1 MQKNRQMNNLMKKLQ
16 FALLLIFFAGLIGQ
30 PAAVSAA
37 NVVGYVASKESLKS
51 FFESTLSPT
60 GKAVI
65 VSKVAARKQIS
76 GRFDRSDPELFLDNL
91 SRQMGLIWYT
101 DGKAYYIYDASE
113 IRNALITLHNMRLD
127 EFNRF
132 LKQTGL
138 YNERYTITG
147 GGNNTFYVSG
157 PPVYVELIIN
167 AAKLM
172 VNNSEGIELGGQM
185 IGIIHL
191 VNTFV
196 TDRSYELRGDKITIP
211 GVAKIVAMLLNDSA
225 RRTVITDITSDY
237 VAEDVPKMPPLNL
250 TAEEKEVKVEK
261 RTDDYISSFATSDD
275 IRIVAYP
282 DSNNILVRGTAAQV
296 EFVKKLVASLDV
308 PKRHIELSLWI
319 IDIDKNDL
327 EGLGADWSGSMN
339 LGSTVSLA
347 FNQPGSV
354 STLDGKRFIA
364 NIQALEEKERASVIS
379 RPIILTQEN
388 IPAIF
393 DNNRTFY
400 TKIIGERTSSLEKVT
415 YGTMISVLPRF
426 GGGNQIELVLNI
438 EDGSEDDSGV
448 STVDGMPKVGRT
460 AISTVAR
467 VPQGKS
473 LLVGGYTKNANAVH
487 KRKIPFLGS
496 LPFVGKLFSMESNTD
511 AEVVRVFL
519 IQPREI
525 REDSMLSASD
535 VERDTQTIIEKM
547 RTEKEIPQDF
557 MRKWVNVYLNRNI
570 RGTDYG
576 N

>member
-1 MQKNRQMNNLMKKLQ
+1 MNNLIKNIY
-16 FALLLIFFAGLIGQ
+16 FALLLMFFACFIGQ
-30 PAAVSAA
+30 SVTVYAASEG
-37 NVVGYVASKESLKS
+37 GYVASKESLKS

-76 GRFDRSDPELFLDNL
+76 GRFDRSNPELFLDNL
-91 SRQMGLIWYT
+91 SRQMGLIWYS

-127 EFNRF
+127 EFNSF

-167 AAKLM
+167 AAKMM

-211 GVAKIVAMLLNDSA
+211 GVAKIVAMLLNESA
-225 RRTVITDITSDY
+225 RRTVITDISSDY

-250 TAEEKEVKVEK
+250 TAEEKEVRVEK
-261 RTDDYISSFATSDD
+261 KTDDFISSYATSDD

-282 DSNNILVRGTAAQV
+282 ESNNILVRGTAAQV
-296 EFVKKLVASLDV
+296 DFVKKLVASLDV

-339 LGSTVSLA
+339 VGSSVSLA
-347 FNQPGSV
+347 FNQAGSV

-364 NIQALEEKERASVIS
+364 NIQALEQKDRASVIS

-426 GGGNQIELVLNI
+426 GSGNQIELVLNI

-448 STVDGMPKVGRT
+448 ATVDGMPKVGRT

-487 KRKIPFLGS
+487 KRRIPVLGS
-496 LPFVGKLFSMESNTD
+496 LPFVGKLFSLESNTD

-535 VERDTQTIIEKM
+535 VARDTETIIEKM

-570 RGTDYG
+570 RGNDYG

>member
-1 MQKNRQMNNLMKKLQ
+1 MNNLIKNLYYT
-16 FALLLIFFAGLIGQ
+16 LLLIFFACFIGQ
-30 PAAVSAA
+30 SATVFAASEG
-37 NVVGYVASKESLKS
+37 GYVASKESLKS

-76 GRFDRSDPELFLDNL
+76 GRFDRSNPELFLDNL
-91 SRQMGLIWYT
+91 SRQMGLIWYS

-127 EFNRF
+127 EFNGF

-167 AAKLM
+167 AAKMM

-191 VNTFV
+191 VNTLV

-211 GVAKIVAMLLNDSA
+211 GVAKIVAMLLNESA
-225 RRTVITDITSDY
+225 RRTVITDISSDY

-261 RTDDYISSFATSDD
+261 KTDDFISSFATSDD

-296 EFVKKLVASLDV
+296 DFVKKLVASLDV

-339 LGSTVSLA
+339 VGSSVSFA

-364 NIQALEEKERASVIS
+364 NIQALEQKDRASVIS

-426 GGGNQIELVLNI
+426 GSGNQIELVLNI

-448 STVDGMPKVGRT
+448 ATVDGMPKVGRT

-487 KRKIPFLGS
+487 KRKIPVLGN
-496 LPFVGKLFSMESNTD
+496 LPFVGKLFSLESNSD

-525 REDSMLSASD
+525 REDSMLSVSD
-535 VERDTQTIIEKM
+535 VERDTETIIEKM

-570 RGTDYG
+570 RGNDYG